1 MGRIFI
7 CAERRFPKVDA
18 ASNRIQYNAE
28 ALMVCGHQVIVIGLG
43 ENNESDFDVE
53 TKSYKYKGIIYDNL
67 NFISSDGVKN
77 GAECIK
83 KLEKYDI
90 NYQDIAIVYTSN
102 AFFGRKVAKYF
113 QKNKAQKIIFDVVEW
128 FQPFQ
133 YKFGRFDPRLWLYNY
148 CFRYIY
154 SSGKY
159 VIAISKKIENYF
171 KSIGCKTLLLPII
184 TDVEDYSFCPENKR
198 NNEVIQLIYPGNPD
212 KKDDI
217 ALMLKAL
224 DSLDDKYKKKLH
236 FHMTGMS
243 DQKLRKILGKDE
255 YLIDKLNGT
264 FTRHDWM
271 TAEDLQALYNQMNF
285 LFMARPIND
294 STLSNFPS
302 KVPELLACGIC
313 PITNKV
319 GDFIE
324 YLEDGKNA
332 ILYEACTLESCLS
345 VLKRVSQYTPE
356 DLSAFAREGRKLA
369 KEQFQYQK
377 WVKVVNDFLCID

>member
-1 MGRIFI
+1 MNRVFI
-7 CAERRFPKVDA
+7 CAERRFPKIDA
-18 ASNRIQYNAE
+18 SSNRIQYNAK
-28 ALMVCGHQVIVIGLG
+28 ALMSCGYEVIVIGVG
-43 ENNESDFDVE
+43 ENQEDDYDANQERYCYDGVVYDNVGFISNSRTSYAKE
-53 TKSYKYKGIIYDNL
+53 TRNRLKKYK
-67 NFISSDGVKN
+67 ISSSDM
-77 GAECIK
+77 
-83 KLEKYDI
+83 
-90 NYQDIAIVYTSN
+90 AIIYTSN
-102 AFFGRKVAKYF
+102 AIYGKVVADYLKS
-113 QKNKAQKIIFDVVEW
+113 KNVKKIIFDVVEW

-133 YKFGRFDPRLWLYNY
+133 YKFGKLDPRLWLYNY
-148 CFRYIY
+148 CFRYVY

-171 KSIGCKTLLLPII
+171 KAIGCKTLLLPII
-184 TDVEDYSFCPENKR
+184 TDVEDYSFCPEFKR
-198 NNEVIQLIYPGNPD
+198 DNDVIQLIYPGNPD

-243 DQKLRKILGKDE
+243 EQKLRRILGKDE
-255 YLIDKLNGT
+255 YLIDKLKGT

-285 LFMARPIND
+285 LFMARPTND

-324 YLEDGKNA
+324 YLEDDVNS
-332 ILYEACTLESCLS
+332 ILYDGCTLNSCID
-345 VLKRVSQYTPE
+345 VLKKVSMLDSSQLET
-356 DLSAFAREGRKLA
+356 FAQEGRKLA
-369 KEQFQYQK
+369 KEKFQYQR
-377 WVKVVNDFLCID
+377 WVSYIGEFMKE